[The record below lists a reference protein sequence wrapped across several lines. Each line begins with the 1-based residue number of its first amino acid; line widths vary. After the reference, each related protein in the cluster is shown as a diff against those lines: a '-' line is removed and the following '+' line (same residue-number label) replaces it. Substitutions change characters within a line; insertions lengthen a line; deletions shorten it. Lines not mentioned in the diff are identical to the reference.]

1 MSTTS
6 DLELLGAGREAEI
19 FAWEDGRVLR
29 LAREPSA
36 DAMIE
41 REVTALAA
49 AQRAGAHVPRVYERV
64 TVDGRPGVV
73 LERVDGI
80 DLLGSLAGRPWT
92 VRAVGRTLG
101 VEHAGLHRV
110 EAPPGLPDLHDELRH
125 RLASPLVPDE
135 VRAHALERLE
145 ALPSGDQLLHGD
157 FHPANLLRSTNGYVV
172 IDWTNGAS
180 GDPAADV
187 ARTILLMSG
196 GKPADGTAL
205 VVRVIAPVARRVLI
219 AGYLSAY
226 TREMPL
232 DRDLVDRW
240 LPVWAAARLA
250 EDIEA
255 ERRFLLDRAR

>member
-1 MSTTS
+1 MSTG

-19 FAWEDGRVLR
+19 FAWGDGRVLR

-92 VRAVGRTLG
+92 VRAVGRILG

-110 EAPPGLPDLHDELRH
+110 EAPAGLPDLHDELRH
-125 RLASPLVPDE
+125 RLALAA
-135 VRAHALERLE
+135 RAGRGAGACPR
-145 ALPSGDQLLHGD
+145 AARGAPGR
-157 FHPANLLRSTNGYVV
+157 RS
-172 IDWTNGAS
+172 
-180 GDPAADV
+180 
-187 ARTILLMSG
+187 
-196 GKPADGTAL
+196 
-205 VVRVIAPVARRVLI
+205 APARR
-219 AGYLSAY
+219 
-226 TREMPL
+226 
-232 DRDLVDRW
+232 
-240 LPVWAAARLA
+240 LPPGEPAPQHEPVTS
-250 EDIEA
+250 
-255 ERRFLLDRAR
+255 